1 MKKLIFLLIVCLSC
15 VFVLYATDVDYSK
28 LTKAQKKAIEKRN
41 KEIRDSLDHESAVEA
56 LAKGYYVLM
65 ADRIMIKGRS
75 FISIDPNKNFILIQG
90 DNAVIQ
96 LAANNGRP
104 GLNGL
109 GGITVEGKIGG
120 VRGGKPDK
128 KGRVSYDLNVIGS
141 AVSAQIQITLYKESC
156 KAVAIVSPNFGSSN
170 LTVYGSIVPYYR
182 VE

>member
-1 MKKLIFLLIVCLSC
+1 M
-15 VFVLYATDVDYSK
+15 
-28 LTKAQKKAIEKRN
+28 
-41 KEIRDSLDHESAVEA
+41 
-56 LAKGYYVLM
+56 
-65 ADRIMIKGRS
+65 
-75 FISIDPNKNFILIQG
+75 
-90 DNAVIQ
+90 
-96 LAANNGRP
+96 
-104 GLNGL
+104 